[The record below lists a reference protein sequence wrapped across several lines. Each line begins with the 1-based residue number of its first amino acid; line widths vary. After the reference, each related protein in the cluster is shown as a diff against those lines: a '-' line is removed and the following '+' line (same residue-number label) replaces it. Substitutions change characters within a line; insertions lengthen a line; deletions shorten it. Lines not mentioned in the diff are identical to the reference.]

1 MKNSLFL
8 IYATKYLSF
17 YIQNLY
23 IDCAIIFV
31 SIKKHNFKK
40 QKKVIVINLSL
51 FYIYIFIIVLTSS
64 HFYRYDLM
72 IIKQK

>member
-40 QKKVIVINLSL
+40 QKKVIVMNL